1 MTNKIIK
8 NLISIQFSQF
18 SFRIEDQWVLAK
30 DFVPIKRVTMSS
42 LPPKA
47 RVQLNSQLYNCPH
60 KMPSRGRKL
69 RPQPRST
76 ALS

>member
-1 MTNKIIK
+1 MIIK
-8 NLISIQFSQF
+8 KISYLQSNFHN
-18 SFRIEDQWVLAK
+18 FRIEDQWVLAK

-47 RVQLNSQLYNCPH
+47 RVQLNSQLYNCPQ
-60 KMPSRGRKL
+60 MPSRCRKL

>member
-1 MTNKIIK
+1 MTINKK
-8 NLISIQFSQF
+8 PTFCHNLQSNFHN
-18 SFRIEDQWVLAK
+18 FRIEDQWVLAK

-47 RVQLNSQLYNCPH
+47 RVQLNSQLYNCPQ
-60 KMPSRGRKL
+60 MPSRCRKL